1 MALEKTNG
9 KIVDFITTKGAKSE
23 KYKPYIRTFIRTFLY
38 ILDINKHNNFLF
50 NKFIIK
56 FQSQ

>member
-23 KYKPYIRTFIRTFLY
+23 KYKPYIITFLY
-38 ILDINKHNNFLF
+38 ILDINKHNNF
-50 NKFIIK
+50 FI
-56 FQSQ
+56 